1 MSEQDKETSLNHT
14 EAEEMVSGPENTQK
28 HRSKKNRN
36 MFFLFL
42 FCLVIGGGGAIYLT
56 MPKETT
62 AEEASSDLD
71 RRLEKSAGQKVHPS
85 LAGRRNYGEDY
96 AQKVE
101 GEVDGIAQNVSQT
114 QSKLNSTEKNLVTL
128 QENFGKFLQ
137 QYQSDKEERRQ
148 RDADLK
154 IVLDAQAQAQT
165 ELQNQISGKAGF
177 PQPITPLNA
186 NVPQTNGS
194 VNVPRQ
200 GKAKTPPPPPP
211 PPKEVERTEFELTP
225 ITVSKAVNH
234 RDSSQYIPAGAYAPG
249 RIIIGAKT
257 SAAVDAQ
264 SDPRPITIRLRGL
277 AKGPRFNGQH
287 TETDLDGCTVTAQAY
302 GDISSEQGHAKLNE
316 MSCATGPNE
325 FKTVKVYGY
334 IAHKGSYGVHS
345 EVIMREGDLASRAFW
360 AGMLANTGESFGL
373 LVGEE
378 SKSAVGTVKTAGGAK
393 DAALNMFTG
402 GLEQSSAQL
411 SAYYIKRLEQIQ
423 PIIPLKAGTPVD
435 VVFMKEVS
443 LDTVETQTAS
453 TATDR
458 QRIPLDSQSSDVAPN
473 TINQQV
479 LNLLQNRMNDAPNKT
494 NWNNEFY

>member
-1 MSEQDKETSLNHT
+1 MSEKDIEKNNILT
-14 EAEEMVSGPENTQK
+14 EPEEAVSGPEDIQK
-28 HRSKKNRN
+28 QRSKKNRN
-36 MFFLFL
+36 MLFLFL
-42 FCLVIGGGGAIYLT
+42 FCLLVGGGGAVYLT

-62 AEEASSDLD
+62 SEEASSDLD

-101 GEVDGIAQNVSQT
+101 GEVDGIAKNVSQT
-114 QSKLNSTEKNLVTL
+114 QNTLGSTRKELNTL
-128 QENFGKFLQ
+128 EQNFATFLE
-137 QYQSDKEERRQ
+137 QYERDKEERRQ

-154 IVLDAQAQAQT
+154 VALEAQAQAQT
-165 ELQNQISGKAGF
+165 DIQNQLTGKAGF
-177 PQPITPLNA
+177 PQPVTPIGTSTQQSSIGN
-186 NVPQTNGS
+186 NGRS
-194 VNVPRQ
+194 NVPR
-200 GKAKTPPPPPP
+200 TPPPPPP
-211 PPKEVERTEFELTP
+211 PPKDVERSEFQLQP
-225 ITVSKAVNH
+225 ISKSRAVNH
-234 RDSSQYIPAGAYAPG
+234 RNSSQFIPAGAYAPG

-345 EVIMREGDLASRAFW
+345 EVIMREGDLAQRAFW

-393 DAALNMFTG
+393 DAALNLFTG

-411 SAYYIKRLEQIQ
+411 SSYYIKRLEQIQ
-423 PIIPLKAGTPVD
+423 SIIPLKAGTPVD

-443 LDTVETQTAS
+443 LDTIEAQTAPTS
-453 TATDR
+453 AER
-458 QRIPLDSQSSDVAPN
+458 QRIPLDGNNSDVAPN

-479 LNLLQNRMNDAPNKT
+479 LNLLQSRMNDAPNKT